1 MQIPKKSLNRRPWK
15 IVSGGQ
21 TGVDRAALVAA
32 MTFSIPSGGWVPKG
46 RLAEDGVV
54 PEDFYGLKECQDGS
68 YRERTRL
75 NVRDSDATLIL
86 ADALPLT
93 GGTAYTARYAERT
106 WKPCKVV
113 RLGDDAAIAQI
124 RDWMLSLEDTVRPG
138 QSDMV
143 VLNVAGPRESGSP
156 GIFARAKQALIA
168 ALSFFRNYSGG
179 DIYSI
184 GDDGFPLACIDAEY
198 VDIFF

>member
-21 TGVDRAALVAA
+21 TGIDRAALVAA
-32 MTFSIPSGGWVPKG
+32 MTFSIPHGGWVPKG

-54 PEDFYGLKECQDGS
+54 PEDFYGLKECPDGS

-93 GGTAYTARYAERT
+93 GGTAYTAKYAERVGKT
-106 WKPCKVV
+106 CKVI
-113 RLGDDAAIAQI
+113 RLGDDDAIAQI
-124 RDWMLSLEDTVRPG
+124 RDWMLWLEDTVRPE
-138 QSDMV
+138 QSDRV

-156 GIFARAKQALIA
+156 GIFALAKQALIGVF
-168 ALSFFRNYSGG
+168 SFFRNYSGG

-184 GDDGFPLACIDAEY
+184 DDDGFPLACIDAEY
-198 VDIFF
+198 VEHCF